1 MFIRLAAPVLLLC
14 GQFLVAQTPSA
25 SVVGR
30 VTDSAGGV
38 VPSVRVKLTNLD
50 TNQAQE
56 VTTRET
62 GDFTAPN
69 LAPGRYALEAR
80 HDGFQLHRRP
90 EFTVAVDQVLRLD
103 FSLQVGA
110 VTESVTVVD
119 TPPVLNTESGARGDV
134 TTNDELREMPLA
146 GRNFSDLAYLSGGV
160 LPKGED
166 GDGAFAINGA
176 RADNT
181 GFLIDGMNNT
191 QRRNT
196 GSMVSPPLEGVQEF
210 KMITSGF
217 AAEYGRYAGGVLS
230 VILKSGGNRLRGSLY
245 QFMRND
251 LLDARN
257 FFDVDKSK
265 LRRHQFGATVSGPV
279 IIPKLYDGRN
289 KTFFLASWE
298 SLRQISGAT
307 RRSLVPLDGM
317 INGDFSGAVDAN
329 GRALAITDPLNRNT
343 PFPGKQIPST
353 RFDPVALKLAGYYP
367 RANLAGSAL
376 NYLVQG
382 NPNNNWDNFSMK
394 MDHAFSQR
402 DQFSARTLW
411 RKTESFDPFTRS
423 FIPEFGSSNSPFEL
437 LSGLRYTR
445 TLSPSLILEANASFS
460 RRTNNQGWAITG
472 RDWSSEVG
480 FTGGLKNP
488 VALGLPQMEVSGYVI
503 LGHAYD
509 LPKIWSYNNY
519 QYTGNVTWIRGRHTI
534 KSGGDFLRYQ
544 YFSRG
549 FGDTRGRLT
558 FLGRFT
564 QEPFADFLMGYA
576 QSSRRQLDA
585 AGPYHLVSNYSAF
598 IQDDFKVSSTL
609 TLNIGLRYD
618 LMKPPREKF
627 GAWSSFVPSLG
638 KIAIAGR
645 GIIPDFD
652 ARISASGVAEN
663 VIMASAAG
671 LPDTL
676 VRPDTNDFA
685 PRFGFAWRP
694 RGGTKFVIRGG
705 YGIFYGTSSLYRLD
719 EASDTYP
726 FSINETYSAVTS
738 NPLALTV
745 SNAFPEARRRV
756 GGITSTNGQDVNQA
770 SQYIQSWSLTTE
782 REIGKGSV
790 LEVAFAG
797 SKGTNLPRRFDL
809 NQPDRRLEVRQADG
823 TFPRLFPQFQT
834 INYIINGS
842 NSIYNSGSVTV
853 KRRFSKKL
861 FVRAAYTYA
870 KSIDESSNTGGTI
883 AAGFPSAQDSRNL
896 HGERGRSDFDIGHSM
911 VGAFIWEPAIA
922 KNILFRKWQLAGTT
936 RAYTGAPFTPKV
948 ANVSLDL
955 GEAVRPD
962 RIASGRLAAP
972 GADEWFDRAAFPLVA
987 RGSFRYGNS
996 GRNVLD
1002 GPGFFTFDISLS
1014 RRFTITERTAMQFRW
1029 ETFNLS
1035 NRANFNLPLTQVDVR
1050 GGATINTARGAR
1062 VHQLGL
1068 RLEF

>member
-1 MFIRLAAPVLLLC
+1 MLGCRL
-14 GQFLVAQTPSA
+14 LVISALMSIFAFAQTPTA

-30 VTDSAGGV
+30 VSDSAGGV
-38 VPSVRVKLTNLD
+38 VPLARVKITNLD
-50 TNQAQE
+50 TNQSQE
-56 VTTRET
+56 VLTRDT
-62 GDFTAPN
+62 GDYTAPN
-69 LAPGRYALEAR
+69 LQAGRYSMESR
-80 HDGFQLHRRP
+80 VEGFQLYRRP
-90 EFTVAVDQVLRLD
+90 EFTLALDQVLRLD
-103 FSLQVGA
+103 IVLQLGA

-119 TPPVLNTESGARGDV
+119 TPPALNTESGARGDV
-134 TTNDELREMPLA
+134 TTSEELREMPLA
-146 GRNFSDLAYLSGGV
+146 GRNFADLAYLTGGV
-160 LPKGED
+160 QEKGEGAD
-166 GDGAFAINGA
+166 GGFAINGA

-181 GFLIDGMNNT
+181 GYLIDGMNNT

-230 VILKSGGNRLRGSLY
+230 VVLKSGGNRLRGSLY

-251 LLDARN
+251 VFDARN
-257 FFDVDKSK
+257 FFDVDKNK
-265 LRRHQFGATVSGPV
+265 LRRHQFGATASGPV
-279 IIPKLYDGRN
+279 VIPKLYDGRN
-289 KTFFLASWE
+289 KTFFLGSWE

-307 RRSLVPLDGM
+307 RRGLVPLDGM
-317 INGDFSGAVDAN
+317 INGDFTGAVDAN
-329 GRALAITDPLNRNT
+329 RRPIAITDPLNQSM
-343 PFPGKQIPST
+343 PFPGKRIPAA
-353 RFDPVALKLAGYYP
+353 RFDPVALKMAAYYP
-367 RANLAGSAL
+367 KANLANSAL

-382 NPNNNWDNFSMK
+382 NPNSNWDNFSVK
-394 MDHAFSQR
+394 IDHAFSQR

-411 RKTESFDPFTRS
+411 RGTESFDPFTRS

-437 LSGLRYTR
+437 LTGLRYTR
-445 TLSPSLILEANASFS
+445 TLTPSLILEANASFS
-460 RRTNNQGWAITG
+460 RRTNSQGWPVTG
-472 RDWSSEVG
+472 RDWSAEVG

-488 VALGLPQMEVSGYVI
+488 VALGLPQMEPAGYVI

-519 QYTGNVTWIRGRHTI
+519 QYTGNVTWIRGKHNL
-534 KSGGDFLRYQ
+534 KLGGDFLRFQ

-576 QSSRRQLDA
+576 QTSRRQMDA

-598 IQDDFKVSSTL
+598 VQDDYKITSTL
-609 TLNIGLRYD
+609 TLNLGMRYD
-618 LMKPPREKF
+618 LMLPPREKF
-627 GAWSSFVPSLG
+627 GAWSSFLPSLG

-645 GIIPDFD
+645 GIISDFD

-676 VRPDTNDFA
+676 VRPDRNDFA

-694 RGGTKFVIRGG
+694 RGGTKFVLRGG

-726 FSINETYSAVTS
+726 FSINETYSTVSS
-738 NPLALTV
+738 NPLTITV
-745 SNAFPEARRRV
+745 SNPFPDSRRRV
-756 GGITSTNGQDVNQA
+756 GGITSTNGQDVNQR

-842 NSIYNSGSVTV
+842 NSIYNSAAVTV

-911 VGAFIWEPAIA
+911 VGAFIWEPSLG
-922 KNILFRKWQLAGTT
+922 KGVLLKKWQVAGTT

-962 RIASGRLAAP
+962 RIASGKLEAP
-972 GADEWFDRAAFPLVA
+972 GVDQWFNRDAFPLVA
-987 RGSFRYGNS
+987 RGSYRYGSS
-996 GRNVLD
+996 GRNILD
-1002 GPGFFTFDISLS
+1002 GPGFFTFDVSLS
-1014 RRFTITERTAMQFRW
+1014 RRFTITEGTAMQFRW

-1050 GGATINTARGAR
+1050 GGATINTAKAAR
-1062 VHQLGL
+1062 VHQVGL